1 MKPFSI
7 EERHR
12 KILQIDHQ
20 TGGDNTQDINFKDEY
35 LDINAIDLDLTEN
48 LFRIFDFD
56 RFISDLRENK
66 LTLVRPKK
74 WQDPFENF
82 LLNSQGQLDDGTFVN
97 FRPIRDSFYG
107 QCWTLK
113 EECDGLW
120 RNFKSGDKCAV
131 KVKTN
136 SKKLFE
142 TFYDFTNK
150 FHNLSYFIGKVEYVS
165 DDEIES
171 YFKEKIDFFNFQNG
185 IGLAY
190 TLLLKRTSFAYE
202 NEVRVIFHKPSTDEI
217 DIHELNNPWDNS
229 DLFKVQIDINEL
241 FEEVIFDPWIQPN
254 EFDTKKQEIRNIGYT
269 GPITRS
275 SLYDRPF
282 FVARI

>member
-7 EERHR
+7 EERQR
-12 KILQIDHQ
+12 KIVEIDRQ
-20 TGGDNTQDINFKDEY
+20 TGGDKSLDINYKDEY
-35 LDINAIDLDLTEN
+35 LDINAINLDLNEN

-56 RFISDLRENK
+56 RFINDLQENK

-82 LLNSQGQLDDGTFVN
+82 LLNSQGKLDDGTMVN
-97 FRPIRDSFYG
+97 FQPIRDSFYG

-120 RNFKSGDKCAV
+120 RNFRSGDKCAV
-131 KVKTN
+131 KVKVN

-142 TFYDFTNK
+142 AFYDFTNK

-171 YFKEKIDFFNFQNG
+171 FFKEKIDFFHFQNG
-185 IGLAY
+185 IELAY
-190 TLLLKRTSFAYE
+190 TLLLKRSSFAYE
-202 NEVRVIFHKPSTDEI
+202 DEVRLIFHKPSTDEI
-217 DIHELNNPWDNS
+217 DINEIKNPWDNS
-229 DLFKVQIDINEL
+229 DLFKFQIDINEL
-241 FEEVIFDPWIQPN
+241 FEEIVFDPWIQPT
-254 EFDTKKQEIRNIGYT
+254 EYDTKKQEIIELGYT
-269 GPITRS
+269 GPINRS